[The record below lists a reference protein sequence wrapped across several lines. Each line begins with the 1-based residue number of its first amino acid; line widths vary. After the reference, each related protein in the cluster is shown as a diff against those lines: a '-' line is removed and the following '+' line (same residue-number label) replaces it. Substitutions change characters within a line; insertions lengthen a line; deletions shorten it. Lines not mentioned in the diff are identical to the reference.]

1 MEENSGAKDSSITR
15 FELHLEGYH
24 LKLVRAA
31 TETW

>member
-1 MEENSGAKDSSITR
+1 MGESSRVKDSIITR

-24 LKLVRAA
+24 LKLARAA